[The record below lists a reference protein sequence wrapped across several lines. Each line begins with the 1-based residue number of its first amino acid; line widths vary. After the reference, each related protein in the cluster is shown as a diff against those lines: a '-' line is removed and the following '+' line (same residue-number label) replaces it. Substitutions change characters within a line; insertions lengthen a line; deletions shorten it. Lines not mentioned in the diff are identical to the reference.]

1 VESPRGQER
10 GENGGAY
17 KMPASFFSLR
27 TWLPERRR
35 RNTGTGA
42 SGISSDSVYRETSA
56 SKNPSLCLICIS
68 PGGEEKRRI
77 TSPGR

>member
-1 VESPRGQER
+1 MPRTPSSPSSPG
-10 GENGGAY
+10 
-17 KMPASFFSLR
+17 FL

-56 SKNPSLCLICIS
+56 SKNPFLCLICIS